1 MEDWLIFQIRP
12 LVEYRQNQRTQNKLI
27 EWRGETRAWL
37 QNQRE
42 QKSTSPMDKHVTK
55 CTYAVLISKAYQCCE
70 CLGFCVCS

>member
-27 EWRGETRAWL
+27 EWSGETRAWL

-42 QKSTSPMDKHVTK
+42 QKK
-55 CTYAVLISKAYQCCE
+55 YISNGQTCYKMHI
-70 CLGFCVCS
+70 CSSN